1 MLIMIEVARQAYECY
16 IWGTVRISHGA
27 LSASLMGSVV
37 KPNIWEQPTEDFTSS
52 SLHEGGKMAVECV
65 MDMLNRFA

>member
-1 MLIMIEVARQAYECY
+1 MNATY
-16 IWGTVRISHGA
+16 GA

-65 MDMLNRFA
+65 MNMLNRFA